1 MIGESL
7 DLPSEKDLSVSL
19 PQVRRLDS
27 GEEDGKVSSTSVL
40 VKSRILAGEQGTAF
54 VDIPN
59 L

>member
-1 MIGESL
+1 MTGKSL
-7 DLPSEKDLSVSL
+7 DLSSEKDLSVSL

-27 GEEDGKVSSTSVL
+27 GEEDGKVSSSSVL
-40 VKSRILAGEQGTAF
+40 VKSRILASEQGTAF